1 MATAM
6 AGAVS
11 HQLPPIHLPQ
21 VPRVRPPRMLP
32 GTPHP
37 NNKPQPDAPVPEG
50 DVWVQGKWR
59 NQASNAAKQQ
69 QHIVSQRVKRAL
81 KHENHGMNIYAYKH
95 IRSSQVV
102 YSLTRIMES
111 SQIMPQLIYHGK
123 KTVPAALRRDVWRP
137 YFSVHFPETPAGARA
152 GLTAYHRLRQFALRR
167 QLDPPPEHLIATEK
181 DYEKALT
188 AGGDPVDV
196 REKRIKQRIKL
207 PIVGQRLPKR
217 MRAKKLMDQKAT
229 SVADLAFVLKLARR
243 SMVRLHKESK
253 VPQEVEDEERF
264 KLLGKKG
271 IKRLKAIREEEREE
285 EKEIEERQSV
295 AETVDTKQ
303 GKVPLD
309 KKVAEQLSIEYDG
322 AVAESNRVINM
333 ADLEGAR
340 GSSRRDLK
348 EIQVL
353 WADIRDG
360 TYALEWHEGIFHQ
373 ELQPVVTSKRAE
385 MRIRQHEAIDEDG
398 YMIDQ
403 QRGPVSVVS
412 GSSPHIIGREKPPRY
427 KPFQEELE
435 EQDERRRESRA
446 TEAARFE
453 AHLDQENFTRTR
465 ARYLIYADSFDA
477 LVSEPTFV
485 ALAEKDA
492 GGEYLD
498 PDERAQLVEFQA
510 RQSQLLNVL
519 RPLRRLESNY
529 PDLTAE
535 IDLREY
541 WEMCTEPQSGRLNS
555 ILRSR
560 AHSTIATKEAENQ
573 SKIDKARFQLDDLL
587 TQKTELHESG
597 SLLKGEISALER
609 EFDKAAALFETGR
622 DSSSGLTGQE
632 QDIAETSSDNPQ
644 VAQLTNQRLSSAS
657 GADVEVG
664 NQEVSMKEQNDDD
677 VPRLTTEA
685 QSPTAA
691 MEQDQNVPITYSA
704 PVLDII
710 RDLQSLKANVQ
721 NATQDLGEVDTDIFT
736 TEMYAMKPDEA
747 YLQERNR
754 LQKMLD
760 TRQKEIDQVKQQMKK
775 QNESLDIRDPL
786 PQVSSIKT
794 TTTSPNAAETVAN
807 TPSLSTPDSP
817 AMADTVNL
825 PTQTQLKEKFPT
837 LLEAQSADEARL
849 EELKDAEVAK
859 FAHSSHHINVAD
871 LLPKSYRDPKYWAD
885 GPEDEAARKAKEDR
899 EWKAAREE
907 QERQEAVKREEQKGF
922 LARLGWRGLFRRKRD
937 EA

>member
-11 HQLPPIHLPQ
+11 HQFPPIHLPQ

-32 GTPHP
+32 GQPHP
-37 NNKPQPDAPVPEG
+37 NNTPQPDAPVPEG
-50 DVWVQGKWR
+50 DVWVQGRWR

-69 QHIVSQRVKRAL
+69 QHVVSQQVKRAL
-81 KHENHGMNIYAYKH
+81 KHEIHGMNIYAYKH

-137 YFSVHFPETPAGARA
+137 YFSVHFPETSAGARA

-167 QLDPPPEHLIATEK
+167 QLDPPEEHLIATEK
-181 DYEKALT
+181 DYNKALT
-188 AGGDPVDV
+188 DGGDPVDV

-207 PIVGQRLPKR
+207 PMIGQRLPKR

-243 SMVRLHKESK
+243 SMVRLHKESE

-285 EKEIEERQSV
+285 EKEIEQRQSM

-309 KKVAEQLSIEYDG
+309 KKIAEQLSIEYDG

-353 WADIRDG
+353 WADMRDG
-360 TYALEWHEGIFHQ
+360 TYAQEWHEGIFHQ
-373 ELQPVVTSKRAE
+373 ELEPVVTSKRAE
-385 MRIRQHEAIDEDG
+385 MRIRQHEAIDEEG

-412 GSSPHIIGREKPPRY
+412 GSSPHIIGREKPSKY
-427 KPFQEELE
+427 KPFQEELK
-435 EQDERRRESRA
+435 EQDDRRRESRA
-446 TEAARFE
+446 SEAARFE
-453 AHLDQENFTRTR
+453 AHLDQENFLRTR
-465 ARYLIYADSFDA
+465 AKYLTYADSFDA

-485 ALAEKDA
+485 ALIDKEAN
-492 GGEYLD
+492 GEYLD

-510 RQSQLLNVL
+510 RQSQLLNTL
-519 RPLRRLESNY
+519 RPLRRLESNF
-529 PDLTAE
+529 PDLATE
-535 IDLREY
+535 TDLREY
-541 WEMCTEPQSGRLNS
+541 WEMCTEPQSGRLKS
-555 ILRSR
+555 ILRGR
-560 AHSTIATKEAENQ
+560 ARSTIAIREAENA
-573 SKIDKARFQLDDLL
+573 SKIEKARNQLEDLL
-587 TQKTELHESG
+587 NQKTELHESG
-597 SLLKGEISALER
+597 SLHKAEIGALER
-609 EFDKAAALFETGR
+609 EFEKVAWLLEDRQQSLPDSREQEQGSSETARSDQDVSQLTDQPLQSASEAEAALAKEEVLMR
-622 DSSSGLTGQE
+622 E
-632 QDIAETSSDNPQ
+632 
-644 VAQLTNQRLSSAS
+644 
-657 GADVEVG
+657 VE
-664 NQEVSMKEQNDDD
+664 DDD
-677 VPRLTTEA
+677 LSRSTTEA
-685 QSPTAA
+685 QSPTFAI
-691 MEQDQNVPITYSA
+691 EHDQDVPITYSA

-710 RDLQSLKANVQ
+710 RDLQSLKASVQ
-721 NATQDLGEVDTDIFT
+721 NAAQSSDEIDADIFT
-736 TEMYAMKPDEA
+736 TEVYAIKPNEA
-747 YLQERNR
+747 YLQERDS
-754 LQKMLD
+754 LQKVLD
-760 TRQKEIDQVKQQMKK
+760 TRQREIDQVKQQMEK
-775 QNESLDIRDPL
+775 QNESSNARDLL
-786 PQVSSIKT
+786 PRISSTKT
-794 TTTSPNAAETVAN
+794 TTTSPSAAGTVAD

-817 AMADTVNL
+817 AIVDTVNL
-825 PTQTQLKEKFPT
+825 PTQTQLKDKLST
-837 LLEAQSADEARL
+837 LLAAQSAEQARL

-859 FAHSSHHINVAD
+859 FAQSSHHINVAD
-871 LLPKSYRDPKYWAD
+871 LLPKSYRDPKYWAHE
-885 GPEDEAARKAKEDR
+885 PEDEAMRTAKEER

-907 QERQEAVKREEQKGF
+907 QERQEAIKREEKKGF
-922 LARLGWRGLFRRKRD
+922 LARLGWRGLFKKKTI
-937 EA
+937 E